1 MNKTLKE
8 IVVDFKLA
16 NDYNGAT
23 AFLCGLNSDLKAK
36 HFKGLC
42 TDGINVNTEVDVTNK
57 SFANTRNVI
66 TAQNVKNDI
75 DSLAV
80 FAISTF
86 VFLSNDT
93 NQFVQLNKNVIVE
106 NVDFIK
112 GMVPELVPGDKY
124 YTDIIEGKAFTYYE
138 DYIAALQVNNEY
150 GSSNSNNLAKSYST
164 AAGRA
169 FSDKNN
175 YDSAFVNII
184 FYPVIIAAI
193 CIISFVVYVTI
204 NILK

>member
-8 IVVDFKLA
+8 IVIDFKLA

-23 AFLCGLNSDLKAK
+23 HFLCGLNSDLKTK

-42 TDGINVNTEVDVTNK
+42 TDGINVNTVIDVTNN
-57 SFANTRNVI
+57 SFVNVKNVV
-66 TAQNVKNDI
+66 TGQNVKNDI

-93 NQFVQLNKNVIVE
+93 NQFVQLDRNVIAE

-112 GMVPELVPGDKY
+112 GMIPELVPGDRY

-138 DYIAALQVNNEY
+138 DYVANLQVNNGY

-164 AAGRA
+164 VAGRA

-184 FYPVIIAAI
+184 FYPVIIMAI
-193 CIISFVVYVTI
+193 FIISFVVYVSI